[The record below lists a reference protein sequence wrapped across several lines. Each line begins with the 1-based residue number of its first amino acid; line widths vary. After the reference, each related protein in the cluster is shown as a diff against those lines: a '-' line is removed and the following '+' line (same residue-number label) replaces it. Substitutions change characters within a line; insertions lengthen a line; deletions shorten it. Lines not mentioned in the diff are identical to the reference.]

1 MVIKYRG
8 KCYMKVKETS
18 RCTRMRT
25 HTWLVVFTLT
35 SWRWE
40 KRGSQQKSTA
50 MWRKS
55 QFSKERTTQHQ
66 RFHPPN
72 HICSLDVL
80 RTQSPNSCPRF
91 SSRSSWDCH
100 IQLWGSIA
108 LHGVL
113 LLIHLQSASHVLL
126 CCVELQIAECQGP
139 QGPSLPCPGEWH
151 SPLCN
156 PGTVRLGMWAK
167 RT

>member
-55 QFSKERTTQHQ
+55 QFSRERATQPQ

-80 RTQSPNSCPRF
+80 RTVP
-91 SSRSSWDCH
+91 
-100 IQLWGSIA
+100 QLMPQIFFQTLLGLSYSFWGSTA

-113 LLIHLQSASHVLL
+113 FLIHLQSASHVLL
-126 CCVELQIAECQGP
+126 CCVEPQITEYQGP
-139 QGPSLPCPGEWH
+139 QGPGLPCLGKWD
-151 SPLCN
+151 SPWCN
-156 PGTVRLGMWAK
+156 PETVSLGMWK